1 MDGDALILG
10 SLCIIAGL
18 VEIIISR
25 FIFKKYANEIKSFK
39 ENAYKIQ
46 AEVVGYDE
54 SYDDGEGGGG
64 YSAIYKYNNSEL
76 GSIHL
81 TSNMYKSRKPKLGK
95 IKTIYYNPKYPYRYY
110 NTKIDLYFPIILLLS
125 SGLMFVGGGLIAVF
139 SA

>member
-18 VEIIISR
+18 VEMIISR
-25 FIFKKYANEIKSFK
+25 FVFKKYANEIKSFK

-46 AEVVGYDE
+46 AEVVGYDT
-54 SYDDGEGGGG
+54 SYDSEGGGG

-76 GSIHL
+76 GSITL
-81 TSNMYKSRKPKLGK
+81 RSKLYKPRKPKLGK

-110 NTKIDLYFPIILLLS
+110 NTKRDLYFPIILLLS
-125 SGLMFVGGGLIAVF
+125 SGLMFVGGGLIALF